1 MIVSKQIN
9 ISNYFKI
16 HGNSANIFPNKK
28 IEKEGKILQYIGKI
42 DIKLFEKISKNIV
55 TDEVV
60 LTNKQKE
67 HIKERHPQILEKY
80 SKYFTEII
88 EKPDL
93 ILKDKIRKNTA
104 LLLKT
109 IKQEVKGKTIVSI
122 NLVLRLAVIDDNK
135 NNKNC
140 LYF

>member
-1 MIVSKQIN
+1 MK
-9 ISNYFKI
+9 
-16 HGNSANIFPNKK
+16 
-28 IEKEGKILQYIGKI
+28 KEGKILQYIGKI

-55 TDEVV
+55 TDEVI

-109 IKQEVKGKTIVSI
+109 IKQEAKGKTIVSI

-135 NNKNC
+135 NNKNSIITC
-140 LYF
+140 IPIGKKRLQGYKNNGNIIYKSE